1 MERPEEVSMNR
12 STGPRLRLA
21 ALFQLLPRPP
31 SEVSETSPPSERR
44 DRPRQECAP
53 VRWQD
58 IAQRA
63 NWERLPFSRY
73 FAELAPGGA
82 RKDQLATRG
91 ARKDQLATRGARS
104 EQFSHERL
112 RGAKAISETEPQGM
126 AATRAFD

>member
-91 ARKDQLATRGARS
+91 ARS

>member
-21 ALFQLLPRPP
+21 ALFRLLPRPP
-31 SEVSETSPPSERR
+31 SEVTETSPPSERR

-73 FAELAPGGA
+73 FAELPPG
-82 RKDQLATRG
+82 
-91 ARKDQLATRGARS
+91 GARS
-104 EQFSHERL
+104 EQFSNGHL
-112 RGAKAISETEPQGM
+112 KGAKAISETAPQGM
-126 AATRAFD
+126 ASIQDFD